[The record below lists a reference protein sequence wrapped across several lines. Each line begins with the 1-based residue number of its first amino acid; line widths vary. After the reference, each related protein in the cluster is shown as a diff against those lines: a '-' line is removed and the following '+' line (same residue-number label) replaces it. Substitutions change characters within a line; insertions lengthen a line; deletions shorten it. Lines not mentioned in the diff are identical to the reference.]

1 MHRHVVMNEFTGFN
15 DPLIP
20 DDESLLIQLCG
31 HLFRSGFLYDDAS
44 EEEQERGEG
53 VLRDFF
59 DQGAEVFRKHLPRKK
74 LIRFTAYLKGHGWSE
89 EHLRTRLHQR
99 IIRGF
104 ERLSHGSHHQFNVC
118 HTLKMVLKGQQSAQ
132 LQDFLLF
139 LEAYHF
145 LLLRNAE
152 EASQLA
158 KTAKQKYTTQDL
170 LRMRK
175 ELKNELEGKQFVG
188 VILKEIGR
196 QRGVSIAAL
205 TKDQRDEMEK
215 TAERITFVRPSKK
228 IPDSLRP
235 GKAGSDHSR

>member
-1 MHRHVVMNEFTGFN
+1 
-15 DPLIP
+15 
-20 DDESLLIQLCG
+20 
-31 HLFRSGFLYDDAS
+31 
-44 EEEQERGEG
+44 
-53 VLRDFF
+53 
-59 DQGAEVFRKHLPRKK
+59 
-74 LIRFTAYLKGHGWSE
+74 
-89 EHLRTRLHQR
+89 
-99 IIRGF
+99 
-104 ERLSHGSHHQFNVC
+104 
-118 HTLKMVLKGQQSAQ
+118 QQSAQ

-145 LLLRNAE
+145 LLLMNAE

-188 VILKEIGR
+188 AILKEIAR
-196 QRGVSIAAL
+196 QRGVSIATL

-215 TAERITFVRPSKK
+215 PAERITFVRPSKK
-228 IPDSLRP
+228 IPGSLRP